1 VVAGGQSVGSIDAGL
16 LVYLGVAREDQEAD
30 ARFLAEKVAGLRVFD
45 DESGVMNLP
54 LEQARGGVLVVSAF
68 TTLGDARRGRRPS
81 YAAAAPPEA
90 AELLYETF
98 CRELA
103 GKRLEVVRG
112 RFRTEMQVSSIND
125 GPVCILL
132 DSRKVF

>member
-1 VVAGGQSVGSIDAGL
+1 VAVGGESVGSVDAGL

-30 ARFLAEKVAGLRVFD
+30 ARFLAEKVAGLRVFGD
-45 DESGVMNLP
+45 DSGVMNLP

-81 YAAAAPPEA
+81 YAAAAPPEM
-90 AELLYETF
+90 AEALYETF

-103 GKRLEVVRG
+103 GKGLEVVRG
-112 RFRTEMQVSSIND
+112 PGLYSAGFQEGVLKAVPQRQRGV
-125 GPVCILL
+125 
-132 DSRKVF
+132 